1 MTEDELNAVRA
12 EIARTVRE
20 KRELMNISQVKLAE
34 ITGMGIATIKR
45 FESGRWINMKQFL
58 LIKEALQLPLF

>member
-12 EIARTVRE
+12 KIVRVARE
-20 KRELMNISQVKLAE
+20 KRELMNISQCRLAE